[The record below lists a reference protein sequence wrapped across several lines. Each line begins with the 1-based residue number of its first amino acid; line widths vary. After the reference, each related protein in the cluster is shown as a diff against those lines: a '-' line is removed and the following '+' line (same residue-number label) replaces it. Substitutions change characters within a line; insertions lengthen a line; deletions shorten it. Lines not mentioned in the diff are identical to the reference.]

1 MADID
6 RIIEQLLGSR
16 RISEGAAFS
25 SHTFT
30 DQPIIE
36 RGRDFK
42 RRVDEK
48 KRREDSASEHEDTQ
62 ATKAGRAGA
71 RSAERPVG
79 SGAGRSNSRDDNR
92 YTEFDLGFPPTRM
105 DDQLGGS
112 GNGRAASRDYDQY
125 AGAKAE
131 RAGARSAERPVGPSP
146 IPNRTTSRAAERR
159 ERERR
164 IAEREERRA
173 AEREARREARRAA
186 EREAE
191 QEAHRDST
199 REFMRAASAKSLRL
213 SDLEDPRSP
222 QRNDTRPA
230 QQAEIWDASTAQQ
243 AETWEDRAFR
253 QEEIRRTRPP
263 QRNDARPAQPRAG
276 AGPQQ
281 ERIRYTNPAQQED
294 LRQPRQGANAGAQQ
308 ARQDAPSNT
317 AYQRT
322 QRKPLTGDDVN
333 AFRRTAQ
340 EMHQPDT
347 LANDEVESFLRATQE
362 TRQRKPLTREDVD
375 SFRHSAQAVYQ
386 RAHAEEQSHY
396 QQLSPEERQLRR
408 QLLTEEEALR
418 EFRRIGREP
427 FWSRNSKRGAGRTRI
442 VFRADAEGNTLG
454 YVNEYGQV
462 IHDTWGNLIPAFDTR
477 FSDPHAVKIPDAIRE
492 MRRLEGRGVPS
503 ELAYG
508 SSSSASLFYRQA
520 KLMEDYEDDFPSSET
535 GFVQYYPTYAA
546 MSDRQLRSY
555 FGWRTRVRKGQMEPA
570 PLSFAFVHVYELLC
584 GIGTTPGTQGLHD
597 LRSFGAAYR
606 EANSYDGDRLHT
618 YLQRWTRDYAIYH
631 GIADEIEHGPK
642 DDLAS
647 AVLILLTAE
656 HAQLRAADREPRI
669 VNAVV
674 GSDAPTTDEIFA
686 ALGEA
691 SSYHI
696 GQSRLVKDEPELLA
710 QVATGIFADL
720 VMHCSKRRKTDY
732 VEGLFGYAT
741 NMPYTMYAGAV
752 FYEEEP
758 HPDCRVQVSPIETFT
773 CTDGRWRRQMACEVA
788 NRSTELGLYM
798 HEVDFELRKQLDYA
812 YPLKQRKVP
821 KYVERMVQKAVAAC
835 LKERAEAEEARR
847 KAEEEA
853 ERRRIHIDFSKLSS
867 IRAAAAVTQEALLT
881 DEERGLDMVGMP
893 QGPMDGALS
902 AVAADAVGAGQVP
915 QAGEAAS
922 AGRAQQEPEAAAAE
936 RGLQHPA
943 AADVGGAAAGGAAA
957 TGAET
962 PSLWTDDL
970 ALETPQLAQDV
981 PAAASQS
988 PLTLPADH
996 PANADSPATSDHPA
1010 ASDHLASTD
1019 APTPAPAPMSA
1030 SQDSPADTYGLS
1042 DLELRVLQGLAA
1054 GKPVSEL
1061 LGPSD
1066 PFVSVVADS
1075 INEKLFDLVGDA
1087 VIEFDGDN
1095 PQLVEDYLDDLSE
1108 LV

>member
-48 KRREDSASEHEDTQ
+48 KRREDSASEHGGEQ
-62 ATKAGRAGA
+62 ATEAGRAGA
-71 RSAERPVG
+71 RS
-79 SGAGRSNSRDDNR
+79 
-92 YTEFDLGFPPTRM
+92 T
-105 DDQLGGS
+105 
-112 GNGRAASRDYDQY
+112 
-125 AGAKAE
+125 
-131 RAGARSAERPVGPSP
+131 ERPVGPSP
-146 IPNRTTSRAAERR
+146 IPNRATSRAAEHR

-199 REFMRAASAKSLRL
+199 REFMRAASAKSLLL
-213 SDLEDPRSP
+213 SDLEDLRSS
-222 QRNDTRPA
+222 QRNDARPA
-230 QQAEIWDASTAQQ
+230 QQEEMWDASAAQQ
-243 AETWEDRAFR
+243 TEIWEARAFR

-263 QRNDARPAQPRAG
+263 QRNDARPAQ
-276 AGPQQ
+276 Q
-281 ERIRYTNPAQQED
+281 ERIRFTNPARQED
-294 LRQPRQGANAGAQQ
+294 LRQPLQGANAGAQQ
-308 ARQDAPSNT
+308 AHQDAPSNT
-317 AYQRT
+317 SYQRT
-322 QRKPLTGDDVN
+322 QQKPLTGDDVN
-333 AFRRTAQ
+333 TFRRTAQ

-347 LANDEVESFLRATQE
+347 LASDEVESLLRATQE

-375 SFRHSAQAVYQ
+375 SFRHSAQAVRQ
-386 RAHAEEQSHY
+386 RARAEEQSYY
-396 QQLSPEERQLRR
+396 QQLLPEERQLRR
-408 QLLTEEEALR
+408 QLPTEDEALR

-427 FWSRNSKRGAGRTRI
+427 FWGRGAKRGAGKTRI
-442 VFRADAEGNTLG
+442 VFRADADGNMLG
-454 YVNEYGQV
+454 YINEYGQV

-508 SSSSASLFYRQA
+508 STSSAALFYRQA
-520 KLMEDYEDDFPSSET
+520 RLMEEYEDDFPSTET

-555 FGWRTRVRKGQMEPA
+555 FGWRTRVRKGQVERA

-584 GIGTTPGTQGLHD
+584 GVGTTPGTQGLHD
-597 LRSFGAAYR
+597 LRSFGTVYR
-606 EANSYDGDRLHT
+606 EANGYDGDRLHT

-642 DDLAS
+642 DDLAT
-647 AVLILLTAE
+647 AVLTLLTAE

-669 VNAVV
+669 PNAVV
-674 GSDAPTTDEIFA
+674 GTDAPTTAEVFA

-710 QVATGIFADL
+710 QVATSIFADL

-752 FYEEEP
+752 YFEEEP

-821 KYVERMVQKAVAAC
+821 KYVERMVQKTVAAC

-853 ERRRIHIDFSKLSS
+853 ERRKIHIDFSKLSS

-881 DEERGLDMVGMP
+881 DEERGLDMVGVP
-893 QGPMDGALS
+893 QGLADVALS
-902 AVAADAVGAGQVP
+902 AVAAEVAGSGQVP
-915 QAGEAAS
+915 RAGEEAGAGRKPQVDDATS
-922 AGRAQQEPEAAAAE
+922 AGQAQQTVEGAAAVSD
-936 RGLQHPA
+936 LHHPA
-943 AADVGGAAAGGAAA
+943 ALANAGSASAGGAAA
-957 TGAET
+957 TSAET

-970 ALETPQLAQDV
+970 ALETPQLAQDT
-981 PAAASQS
+981 PAAPPQAPLP
-988 PLTLPADH
+988 PLTDL
-996 PANADSPATSDHPA
+996 PANAGSPATSDHPA
-1010 ASDHLASTD
+1010 ASDHPVD
-1019 APTPAPAPMSA
+1019 ADTPIPAPAPMST
-1030 SQDSPADTYGLS
+1030 SQDSPAATYGLS

-1054 GKPVSEL
+1054 GKIAAEL
-1061 LGPSD
+1061 LGPGD
-1066 PFVSVVADS
+1066 PFVSVIADS

-1087 VIEFDGDN
+1087 VIEFDGDD
-1095 PQLVEDYLDDLSE
+1095 PQLVEDYLDDLRE